1 MSSAQS
7 GRLPDEPTSA
17 GPVKADP
24 AFRSGKKSRRV
35 LGFTLLAAAFLA
47 VALSRPV
54 HVEGDGID
62 ERLWLWAWQHGNVT
76 FTNSVTGAPVVIEF
90 GLLTGMDRQRM
101 LTDEKTENYYTS
113 GTYYLNQRLLGNRTR
128 QLRYCSIVG
137 IDVAIASHRY
147 ALADSCLEI
156 TLLWPPF

>member
-1 MSSAQS
+1 MPSVRS
-7 GRLPDEPTSA
+7 GRSPSEHAPTGLA
-17 GPVKADP
+17 EADP
-24 AFRSGKKSRRV
+24 LIRSPTRTRRA

-54 HVEGDGID
+54 HVEGDRID
-62 ERLWLWAWQHGNVT
+62 QHLWLWAWQQGSVT

-90 GLLTGMDRQRM
+90 GLLTGIDRQRM

-113 GTYYLNQRLLGNRTR
+113 GTYDLNQRLLGKRTR